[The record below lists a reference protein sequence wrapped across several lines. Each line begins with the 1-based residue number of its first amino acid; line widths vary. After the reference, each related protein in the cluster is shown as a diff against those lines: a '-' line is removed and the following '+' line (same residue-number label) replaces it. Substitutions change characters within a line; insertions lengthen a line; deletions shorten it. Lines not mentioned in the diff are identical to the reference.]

1 MIDWHKQRKKRTKW
15 FLEKFDLKNEEK
27 FPKWIYG
34 FVKYMNETFFPTI
47 TNIVI
52 AITSI
57 YIFTKI
63 LNARGFESTIVI
75 MLSIIIML
83 LRIKK

>member
-1 MIDWHKQRKKRTKW
+1 MIDWKKQREKRTKW
-15 FLEKFDLKNEEK
+15 FLKTFDLKNEEK
-27 FPKWIYG
+27 FPKWTYG
-34 FVKYMNETFFPTI
+34 FVKYMNESFFPTI

-63 LNARGFESTIVI
+63 FNAKGFENTIII

-83 LRIKK
+83 LRIRK